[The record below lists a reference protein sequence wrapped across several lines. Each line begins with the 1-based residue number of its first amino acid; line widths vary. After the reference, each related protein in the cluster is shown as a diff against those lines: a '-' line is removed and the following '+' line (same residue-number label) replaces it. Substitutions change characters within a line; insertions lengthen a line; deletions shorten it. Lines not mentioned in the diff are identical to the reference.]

1 MEAKKPRPVW
11 EPRNLAEHVN
21 KLVAVDTGCME
32 SLDGLDRQQP
42 TGDLRRISEQSY
54 LDPSRGYERESADD
68 GGRFCERLAH
78 FFDLKENPFT
88 SLLFAGRRH
97 GNFT

>member
-54 LDPSRGYERESADD
+54 LDPSRVYERESADD
-68 GGRFCERLAH
+68 GGRFCERPAH